1 MSDEIKKPESGGTA
15 NGDTA
20 GSVTAGGDPT
30 TADEQQKA
38 VSGHEISLDIAVDQ
52 ANSDVPIKIM
62 LDGVG
67 VTYPAPDGKIEAV
80 RDVNLTVFDVP
91 EAGEFIVFVGPSGC
105 GKSTILKVIAGLVQP
120 TVGRALLDNQPID
133 GPSREKGMVFQSY
146 TSFDWLTVIENIEY
160 GLKLQGVDPRKRREL
175 AHAFC
180 KAVGLAG
187 FENVFPKN
195 LSGGM
200 KQRVAIART
209 LANNPRVILMDEP
222 FGALD
227 PQTRS
232 EMQTLTLDVWDR
244 LESTILFVTHDVSE
258 AIFLADTIYV
268 LSPRPASI
276 IKRIKVPFSRSR
288 TFDVMENNE
297 FYALENEIL
306 SLLRN
311 SDGDGDVRVSV

>member
-1 MSDEIKKPESGGTA
+1 MNDEIKETE
-15 NGDTA
+15 NGENA
-20 GSVTAGGDPT
+20 GKETRDKNS
-30 TADEQQKA
+30 DE
-38 VSGHEISLDIAVDQ
+38 HEISLDIAVDQ
-52 ANSDVPIKIM
+52 ANSEVPIKLL

-67 VTYPAPDGKIEAV
+67 VTYPAPDGKIEAI
-80 RDVNLTVFDVP
+80 RDINMTVFDVP
-91 EAGEFIVFVGPSGC
+91 DAGEFIVFVGPSGC
-105 GKSTILKVIAGLVQP
+105 GKSTILKVAAGLVQP
-120 TVGRALLDNQPID
+120 TVGRALLDNQPIT

-160 GLKLQGVDPRKRREL
+160 GLKLEDTEPKKRREL
-175 AHAFC
+175 ALAFC
-180 KAVGLAG
+180 QAVGLKG
-187 FENVFPKN
+187 FENVYPKN

-244 LESTILFVTHDVSE
+244 LESSILFVTHDVSE

-268 LSPRPASI
+268 LSPRPARI

-288 TFDVMENNE
+288 TFDVLENNE
-297 FYALENEIL
+297 FYQLENEIL
-306 SLLRN
+306 TILRTT
-311 SDGDGDVRVSV
+311 DGEGEVRVSV